1 MPARLGRQ
9 ARSNHCCFARSS
21 AVRIGLVELQPQV
34 PTDDLCCISPRRH
47 RDSWTGV
54 TATTAE
60 IDNGSS
66 VFAWWRPY
74 SRPGGRRPGG
84 LPGHPN
90 SHLGAGLD
98 RAGFPGV
105 RPYGHSERL
114 FSTVSKATTLC
125 PLCGMSETTTTWAHS
140 SCTQCAL
147 RGAGMGWIRT
157 ACDRNTRF
165 DHSPRQGGPHD
176 ARAYWCRN
184 SAGAARCSFREW
196 TP

>member
-1 MPARLGRQ
+1 
-9 ARSNHCCFARSS
+9 
-21 AVRIGLVELQPQV
+21 LQPQV

-184 SAGAARCSFREW
+184 SAGAAKQLDELRKGLACVCQSDLA
-196 TP
+196 PL